1 MVRNR
6 YLCLLTNKFC
16 DIFKNVYTGSIS
28 IWAHPVWCESYPYD
42 GCICFWLQVIR
53 DYQLIVIVC
62 VLVGLDV
69 LVLTVWEFTDPL
81 KIVKYNKSLEII
93 VSMDYCTNIPVVKS
107 LIISLP
113 FLMPLCDSKTFL
125 PQELEFRC
133 LITTGEKM
141 LKCF

>member
-1 MVRNR
+1 M
-6 YLCLLTNKFC
+6 
-16 DIFKNVYTGSIS
+16 
-28 IWAHPVWCESYPYD
+28 
-42 GCICFWLQVIR
+42 IR

-133 LITTGEKM
+133 LITTGEK
-141 LKCF
+141 C